1 MSQSTMPAEHPVDF
15 EPSLVAPNLYSSR
28 RASLRVDVAAICS
41 VVIVLLYCIPAP
53 LIVPQMTF
61 AGRPALLLSLGLFA
75 WWFIARLSPS
85 LLLVG
90 RQPLRWVALLY
101 LMSILLAYVAGLVR
115 GLPTLES
122 NRQDFTLLMTF
133 EFLGLMLMVADGIPN
148 WRRLRMVLKILVCS
162 AAFMAFLGILQ
173 SIFAYDVT
181 QWLVVPGLELKGTL
195 TDFQARGEGGRFRV
209 ASTTVHSI
217 EFSAVLAMV
226 MPYAIHFARYA
237 RSKAG
242 RRFYGLLTFVIA
254 GAVPMAISRTG
265 ILALGISMA
274 IMFALAWNWRFRYNF
289 LILAAGLTGVLVVG
303 RPGLLGTLTSMF
315 LWADADPSVDGRTED
330 YAHVS
335 AWFAQRPWLGRG
347 PGTLIP
353 DLYMILDN
361 QWLLTLVTGGIV
373 GVVALAALH
382 LTSLWLAVVGFRR
395 STSEE
400 DRHLCAAL
408 ISTQIL
414 AILVALTFDSLGF
427 TTFSFTLALLSGM
440 CGAVWRL
447 THPAR
452 TVRTS
457 TVRRFLE

>member
-1 MSQSTMPAEHPVDF
+1 MHPVDL
-15 EPSLVAPNLYSSR
+15 EPSLIAPNLYSSR
-28 RASLRVDVAAICS
+28 RANLRLDVAALCS
-41 VVIVLLYCIPAP
+41 MVIVLLYAIPAP

-61 AGRPALLLSLGLFA
+61 AGRPALLLSLALFA
-75 WWFIARLSPS
+75 WWFVARLSPS

-101 LMSILLAYVAGLVR
+101 LVSILLSYIAGLVR
-115 GLPTLES
+115 GLPTLEA
-122 NRQDFTLLMTF
+122 NRQDFTLLLTF
-133 EFLGLMLMVADGIPN
+133 EFLGLVLIAADGIPN
-148 WRRLRMVLKILVCS
+148 WARLRKVLRVLVCA

-181 QWLVVPGLELKGTL
+181 QWLVVPGLELKGAL

-237 RSKAG
+237 RTKAS

-265 ILALGISMA
+265 ILALGIAMA
-274 IMFALAWNWRFRYNF
+274 IMFLIAWNWRFRYNF
-289 LILAAGLTGVLVVG
+289 LVLACGLTGVLVVG
-303 RPGLLGTLTSMF
+303 RPGLLGTLRSMF
-315 LWADADPSVDGRTED
+315 LWAEADPSVDGRTED

-373 GVVALAALH
+373 GVVAMAALH
-382 LTSLWLAVVGFRR
+382 LTCLWLSVLGFRR
-395 STSEE
+395 SATDE

-414 AILVALTFDSLGF
+414 AVLCALTFDSLSF
-427 TTFSFTLALLSGM
+427 TTFSFTLALLSGV

-457 TVRRFLE
+457 TVRRLLE